1 MSRARELSRLGN
13 PNIISADSSFNVG
26 FGTVTPKEKVNVVG
40 VVSATQFFG
49 DGSTLEGIAS
59 AGIGTALSDD
69 KTKALNTIY
78 FTNDEVLVTNNSTV
92 NPPDSGHIA
101 YTQAPTIVV
110 DDTKE
115 LIVSDGDDL
124 LVDVLGISTG
134 TNVDYAARGNGV
146 FGNVYVDN
154 IESSGGQT
162 SVNFPKGLVS
172 TGVATFHSDVSI
184 GGTLTYEDVKNI
196 DSVGLITARTGVRI
210 SGGGIDIVGD
220 IGLGAGAQTGTSG
233 QVLTS
238 GGSGA
243 SPTWVDAAG
252 GAEYSGIASGAIT
265 AGRGVSVAADGKL
278 LAITGNAAAKGTQA
292 SVVTGTRNYSALI
305 YDTTNDKYVIF
316 YVEGTVG
323 KAKVGTLSG
332 TTITWG
338 TAVTFAANVTT
349 NSQGLYDACYDPHN
363 NKCIVFFRDAG
374 NSNRGS
380 VCSGTVSGTSITMG
394 SAVVVC
400 SDAMESGTITYCP
413 NANHNYVIAGNDG
426 PNARFISNVGYNSGT
441 NSSTWDNNITAL
453 SSNQGFVPGSC
464 WDPVAQ
470 KIVVVWSDATN
481 SSRGKMV
488 AGTIASNAVTW
499 GGIQEFSS
507 ANCGRATSVVHHTPS
522 GNNVIVWT
530 EGASPD
536 YTRACT
542 ATLSGTTFTL
552 GSAVVVG
559 RNASGAEVATRIS
572 DSVYDATAEKVL
584 VAFGDDQG
592 HVYGTSVS
600 LIIDGTNITPSNG
613 YRFQDVDGIH
623 DGWVTM
629 AYDPDS
635 GQDVIVSWKGG
646 GADLQYFVE
655 KLMATNLKA
664 SNFVG
669 ISQASY
675 TNGQTAKISITGSV
689 NEAVSGLTPATK
701 YYVLADGTLN
711 VTADA
716 NNILAGVA
724 VAANKLL
731 IRGW

>member
-26 FGTVTPKEKVNVVG
+26 FGTATPKEKVNVVG

-49 DGSTLEGIAS
+49 DGSGLDGIAS

-78 FTNDEVLVTNNSTV
+78 FTNNEVVVSNNSIV

-101 YTQAPTIVV
+101 YTQAPTIVI

-146 FGNVYVDN
+146 FGNIYVDN

-210 SGGGIDIVGD
+210 TGGGIDIVGD
-220 IGLGAGAQTGTSG
+220 IGLGAGAQTGTAG

-265 AGRGVSVAADGKL
+265 AGRGVTVAADGKL
-278 LAITGNAAAKGTQA
+278 IGVVGNAAAKGTQA
-292 SVVTGTRNYSALI
+292 QAAANTNNYAAVV
-305 YDTTNDKYVIF
+305 YDTTNDKYVLF
-316 YVEGTVG
+316 YVEGGTG

-338 TAVTFAANVTT
+338 TAVTYAASVNTT
-349 NSQGLYDACYDPHN
+349 SQGFYDACYDPHN
-363 NKCIVFFRDAG
+363 NKCIVFFKNAS
-374 NSNRGS
+374 NNRGS
-380 VCSGTVSGTSITMG
+380 VCSGTVSGTSITFGTPVIVMQN
-394 SAVVVC
+394 
-400 SDAMESGTITYCP
+400 DIMESGTITYCP

-426 PNARFISNVGYNSGT
+426 SNSRFISNVGYNSGT
-441 NSSTWDNNITAL
+441 NSSTWDNNVTLI

-481 SSRGKMV
+481 SSRGKMI

-499 GGIQEFSS
+499 GTIQEFSS
-507 ANCGRATSVVHHTPS
+507 ANCGRATSVVHHPPS
-522 GNNVIVWT
+522 GKNVIVWT

-536 YTRACT
+536 YSRAVT

-552 GSAVVVG
+552 GSVAVVS
-559 RNASGAEVATRIS
+559 RNSSGAEVASRIS
-572 DSVYDATAEKVL
+572 GAVYDATAEKVL
-584 VAFGDDQG
+584 VAFGDNQG
-592 HVYGTSVS
+592 TVYGTSVS
-600 LIIDGTNITPSNG
+600 LIVDGINITPSNG
-613 YRFQDVDGIH
+613 YRFQGVDGIH
-623 DGWVTM
+623 DGM
-629 AYDPDS
+629 PSLAYDPDS
-635 GQDVIVSWKGG
+635 GQDVIVSFDGNHI
-646 GADLQYFVE
+646 AYFVE
-655 KLMATNLKA
+655 KLMATNMSA

-675 TNGQTAKISITGSV
+675 TNGQTAKISLTGSV

-716 NNILAGVA
+716 NNIFAGVA
-724 VAANKLL
+724 VAANKLY